1 MKRAP
6 IFLSVLFTVA
16 AIICAA
22 SGLAFAEE
30 DSARQADLDLK
41 SRQPIMS
48 PPGVPIGPI
57 MPAGRAQQHGIEEIP
72 AGNSPNS
79 CSIKHFLFPWTRESE
94 Q

>member
-1 MKRAP
+1 MNRTTSLTG
-6 IFLSVLFTVA
+6 IFFTVF
-16 AIICAA
+16 IMLCAV
-22 SGLAFAEE
+22 SGLSFANDES
-30 DSARQADLDLK
+30 DRQTEFDLK

-72 AGNSPNS
+72 AGNSPKS
-79 CSIKHFLFPWTRESE
+79 CSIKDFLFPWTRESE